1 MLKQKSEDELNI
13 WLHSKHVVDL
23 YTKRVKKLS
32 PEMTCAK
39 QAAQIISRNLKKNE
53 TLLDCGCGTG
63 WFYHSIKKIS
73 PSVNYWGFDKTKKFI
88 EIGKKYLPKFGL
100 DPSHLMEGDISY
112 VQGKFDHVLCMNV
125 LSNIENWHK
134 PLDNLVKI
142 AKNSIL
148 IRESLSNFNDYKYV
162 EDKYLDDGN
171 LLKVHVNTYK
181 KNDFKKFLFEHGFSV
196 HYIKDIRTNGAP
208 EMVIDY
214 PHYWNFI
221 LAIKENK

>member
-1 MLKQKSEDELNI
+1 MAQVGFTIRLKTFHQMLIIGGLIKPKSL
-13 WLHSKHVVDL
+13 L
-23 YTKRVKKLS
+23 KL
-32 PEMTCAK
+32 
-39 QAAQIISRNLKKNE
+39 
-53 TLLDCGCGTG
+53 
-63 WFYHSIKKIS
+63 
-73 PSVNYWGFDKTKKFI
+73 
-88 EIGKKYLPKFGL
+88 GKKYLPKFGL

-148 IRESLSNFNDYKYV
+148 IRESLSNFNDYKYI

-181 KNDFKKFLFEHGFSV
+181 KNDFKKISF
-196 HYIKDIRTNGAP
+196 
-208 EMVIDY
+208 
-214 PHYWNFI
+214 
-221 LAIKENK
+221 